1 MPKRFKGRIIKKWF
15 FYYENKNFENLK
27 IVQFGFWQHELIMR
41 EKFTI
46 FVAGN
51 AGRPVRQFTVS
62 GVGTVMLALVG
73 FLCFCAAGY
82 VAYDYCWLKHNV
94 QEVEKLNRRLA
105 SQKKHLSAQRNQL
118 ESLAEQLNH
127 IKSRLA
133 GLNEFEKKI
142 RVIANVEVPAGTQGL
157 FGVGGVPPGRIEPSL
172 EKERPNAFLREM
184 HDQLN
189 LLDAAFASQQE
200 NMQSLLTYLEDKR
213 RLLASTPAIRPVNG
227 GWVTSRFAYRK
238 SPFTGKRE
246 FHHGL
251 DIAARVRTPVMAAAD
266 GEVIFSGY
274 KGSLG
279 NTIIIDHGYG
289 LVTRY
294 GHLHKCLKKHG
305 ASVDREE
312 VIGQVG
318 NSGLSTGPHVHYEV
332 RVNGVPVNPEKYIL
346 N

>member
-1 MPKRFKGRIIKKWF
+1 
-15 FYYENKNFENLK
+15 
-27 IVQFGFWQHELIMR
+27 MR

-46 FVAGN
+46 FIAGN

-62 GVGTVMLALVG
+62 RAWTVILALVG
-73 FLCFCAAGY
+73 VFCLCAAGY
-82 VAYDYCWLKHNV
+82 VVYDYGCLKHNF
-94 QEVEKLNRRLA
+94 QEAEKLNRRLA

-118 ESLAEQLNH
+118 ESLAQRLNH
-127 IKSRLA
+127 IKSKLA

-142 RVIANVEVPAGTQGL
+142 RVIANVEVPSSTEGL
-157 FGVGGVPPGRIEPSL
+157 FGVGGVPPGKIEPSL
-172 EKERPNAFLREM
+172 EKERPNALLREM

-213 RLLASTPAIRPVNG
+213 RLLSSTPAIRPLNG

-251 DIAARVRTPVMAAAD
+251 DIAARAKTPVMATAD
-266 GEVIFSGY
+266 GKVVFSGY

-294 GHLHKCLKKHG
+294 GHLHKCLKKSG
-305 ASVDREE
+305 ASVEREE

-318 NSGLSTGPHVHYEV
+318 NTGLSTGPHVHYEV
-332 RVNGVPVNPEKYIL
+332 RVSGVPVDPEKYIL